1 VTPQQAQEL
10 ADLFSQLAKAHCYE
24 YMAQHEN
31 HWHPGYRAPG
41 NPPKDVVA
49 RLAKLLESVHAG

>member
-10 ADLFSQLAKAHCYE
+10 AELIDKLAMAH
-24 YMAQHEN
+24 ALRAT
-31 HWHPGYRAPG
+31 PGLIESI
-41 NPPKDVVA
+41 VA